1 MRRVLIAPSLLSAD
15 FARLA
20 EEVNA
25 VASAGADMLHVDV
38 MDGHFV
44 PNITIGVPVVASLKK
59 YSPIPLDVHL
69 MIENAE
75 RYIERFAEA
84 GADSITVH
92 IEATG
97 DLHALIRQIRATG
110 KQAAFAVNP
119 PTPIEGALDYIGE
132 VDMVLVMSVNPG
144 FGGQRF
150 IEDVLP
156 KIERVRKFIDDNNL
170 DTLLQVDGGVNEGWA
185 EVLRKIG
192 VDVIVAGTAVFGSE
206 DYAEAIRRLRGSV

>member
-1 MRRVLIAPSLLSAD
+1 
-15 FARLA
+15 
-20 EEVNA
+20 
-25 VASAGADMLHVDV
+25 
-38 MDGHFV
+38 
-44 PNITIGVPVVASLKK
+44 
-59 YSPIPLDVHL
+59 
-69 MIENAE
+69 
-75 RYIERFAEA
+75 
-84 GADSITVH
+84 
-92 IEATG
+92 
-97 DLHALIRQIRATG
+97 
-110 KQAAFAVNP
+110 
-119 PTPIEGALDYIGE
+119 
-132 VDMVLVMSVNPG
+132 MVLVMSVNPG